1 MSKKRCGIISLTGF
15 SNAGKSTLINRLIN
29 KKVSIVSSKVQTTRN
44 EIRGIINYDC
54 AQYIFIDTPG
64 IIKNPKKI
72 KESHYLNPK
81 DFNQI
86 DINLFIF
93 DSSKEKLP
101 RDIKAINETLA
112 NFKNNILVLNKI
124 DLIPKKELLSIS
136 MKMNDSFKFSETFMI
151 SGKKNLGIIFLLKKI
166 KDYLPEKKWIY
177 KTSSFTDKNLEF
189 QISEITREKVFQL
202 INQELP
208 YELKI
213 VSSIKRISGNIK
225 IFQSI
230 VIFKESHKA
239 IIIGK
244 NGSKIKQIGMRA
256 RVDIEKIFKKKI
268 YLDLVVVVKRSI
280 KSLE

>member
-1 MSKKRCGIISLTGF
+1 LSKKRCGIISLTGF